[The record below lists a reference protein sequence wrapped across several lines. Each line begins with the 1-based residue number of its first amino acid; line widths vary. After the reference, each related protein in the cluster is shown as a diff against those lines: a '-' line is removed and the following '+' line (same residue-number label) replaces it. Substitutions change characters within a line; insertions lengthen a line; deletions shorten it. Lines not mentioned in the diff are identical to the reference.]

1 MTSLKVFKL
10 IFRWVVFSFGQS
22 SSIAKFP
29 ASFNKSYHAE
39 KVNKFEK
46 SISSKNCKFV
56 KYLRNVLVAYHCK
69 NMVKVT
75 FKIVVRIS
83 NFILIKFDDDLRSV
97 HLRKLDI
104 FYFSPIQ
111 GACSGLN

>member
-1 MTSLKVFKL
+1 MDWYVTSLKVFKL

-29 ASFNKSYHAE
+29 ASFNKFYPAE

-56 KYLRNVLVAYHCK
+56 KYFQILLLNIKKSLV
-69 NMVKVT
+69 N
-75 FKIVVRIS
+75 S
-83 NFILIKFDDDLRSV
+83 
-97 HLRKLDI
+97 
-104 FYFSPIQ
+104 
-111 GACSGLN
+111 